1 MCVYSHVC
9 MCMHVYVV
17 LCVCACMHLCAWGWL
32 RLCYVITCFS
42 FLKKNC
48 QLHCIR
54 LGYFFFMGAS
64 VNIFK
69 FQLRLFRRAFTVKNK
84 PTTALLLFFNL
95 WLEIHTADASST
107 VS

>member
-1 MCVYSHVC
+1 MCIPMCACVC
-9 MCMHVYVV
+9 MCMRF
-17 LCVCACMHLCAWGWL
+17 CVCVHASVCLEVAQALLCNYL
-32 RLCYVITCFS
+32 LQLF
-42 FLKKNC
+42 KKNC

-64 VNIFK
+64 VSIFK